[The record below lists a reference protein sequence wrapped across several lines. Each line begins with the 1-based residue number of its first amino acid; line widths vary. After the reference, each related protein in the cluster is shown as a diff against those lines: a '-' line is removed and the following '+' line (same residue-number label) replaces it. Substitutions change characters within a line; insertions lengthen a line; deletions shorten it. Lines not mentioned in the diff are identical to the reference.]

1 MQITKPNNNII
12 LEAALIA
19 AKAALQEAKKLKA
32 KMVVA
37 ISDRSGNVVT
47 LLRDDGAFLA
57 SITIAKNKAYTAAV
71 FGVSTDDLCNALSA
85 NPILKDGIGAQ
96 EGIILFGG
104 GYPLIENGEVIGAI
118 GVSGGS
124 EDEDRQC
131 AMAGLKA
138 ILN

>member
-1 MQITKPNNNII
+1 MQISKSNNNIS

-85 NPILKDGIGAQ
+85 NPTLKDGIGAQ

-131 AMAGLKA
+131 AMAGIKA
-138 ILN
+138 IFN

>member
-1 MQITKPNNNII
+1 MQISKPNNNII

-85 NPILKDGIGAQ
+85 NPILKDGISAQ

>member
-1 MQITKPNNNII
+1 MQISKPSNNII

-32 KMVVA
+32 KMVVVIA
-37 ISDRSGNVVT
+37 DSSGNVVA

-71 FGVSTDDLCNALSA
+71 FGVSTDDLCNALSTS
-85 NPILKDGIGAQ
+85 PILKDGIGAQ
-96 EGIILFGG
+96 EGVILFGG